1 MSSQKTLVS
10 TPPSGALRLVLR
22 LPIALY
28 RLKLGWLLGQRF
40 VLLHHI
46 GRKSGQV
53 RKTVV
58 EVVGHDRA
66 SDAYYIVSGWGKHA
80 NWYQNLLATPQITIQ
95 VGRRHLNVCAEP
107 VPPAE
112 GVRVLLDYRQNHP
125 LATRELSRVLTG
137 ANLAKASPA
146 ELERIVQEALPMVA
160 LRPRAEQAA
169 S

>member
-10 TPPSGALRLVLR
+10 TPPSGGLRLVLR
-22 LPIALY
+22 LPIVLY
-28 RLKLGWLLGQRF
+28 RLRLGWLLGQRF
-40 VLLHHI
+40 VLLEHI
-46 GRKSGQV
+46 GRKSRQV
-53 RKTVV
+53 RETVV

-66 SDAYYIVSGWGKHA
+66 SDAYYIVSGWGKRA
-80 NWYQNLLATPQITIQ
+80 NWYQNLLATPRITIQ

-107 VPPAE
+107 VPLAE

-137 ANLAKASPA
+137 ANLAKASA
-146 ELERIVQEALPMVA
+146 EELERIVQESLPIVV

-169 S
+169 F